1 MHLKEKLLA
10 KEKKVESRKS
20 EETLGKQV
28 IEEKKNK
35 TNALKHSIRFHRIL
49 FALGCLMIL
58 LAIFFVLFFGMKNRH
73 QKPVGDGEAKTVLEK
88 LHQQALVYAKE
99 IYPEDGNWLTDE
111 QPEFKGYLSLEDLK
125 NQFQKDIQMF
135 NTEEVV
141 CDTQNTYILF
151 TANKDGTDYHIH
163 LACALKEEPQDE
175 EVNHDE

>member
-1 MHLKEKLLA
+1 MHLKEKSLA
-10 KEKKVESRKS
+10 KKSKKN
-20 EETLGKQV
+20 EEALGKRM

-73 QKPVGDGEAKTVLEK
+73 QKPVGDGETKTVLEK
-88 LHQQALVYAKE
+88 LHDQALVYAKE

-141 CDTQNTYILF
+141 CDTKNTYILF
-151 TANKDGTDYHIH
+151 TASKNGTNYHIH

-175 EVNHDE
+175 EGNHDE